1 MCVCTCTQGRNS
13 SPLIFCAHLLHLLS
27 CFSRGKT
34 ALGYST
40 CIPKANLYNNQCV
53 MQPPTHSQQSS
64 LLPDHFFNGSHHI
77 VWWSLALL
85 KGRSRNLW
93 LHRQPSMVLP
103 APASIPPPCQL
114 TPVLAS
120 SNLTMPEPLWSTE
133 LAKDFAESSAN
144 DLPGL
149 GRGVLPA
156 SLGQV
161 SLEQILRTVFL
172 DPAQSEE

>member
-93 LHRQPSMVLP
+93 LHSQAWYCLRQLLFLLP
-103 APASIPPPCQL
+103 ANSPQSWPPAISPCQ
-114 TPVLAS
+114 
-120 SNLTMPEPLWSTE
+120 
-133 LAKDFAESSAN
+133 
-144 DLPGL
+144 
-149 GRGVLPA
+149 
-156 SLGQV
+156 SL
-161 SLEQILRTVFL
+161 SE
-172 DPAQSEE
+172 AQSLPKTLQKAQPKTSPALAVVCYPLL